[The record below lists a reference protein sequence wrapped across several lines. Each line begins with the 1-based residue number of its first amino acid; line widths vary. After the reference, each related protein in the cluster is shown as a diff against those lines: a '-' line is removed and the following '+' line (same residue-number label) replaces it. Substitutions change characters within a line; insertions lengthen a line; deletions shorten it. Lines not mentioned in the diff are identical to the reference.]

1 MLRPRRKAAS
11 RALKRA
17 VIPDDSETEEEEEE
31 EGVQVRS
38 RGTHDEEEEETE
50 EEEED
55 ESETEEKELGQHED
69 YRLAD
74 LLAVKVQPLIH
85 VFLIMH
91 SPHVT
96 CNRKPS
102 HTGAHFL

>member
-1 MLRPRRKAAS
+1 MDSPHTPVLRPRRKGAS

-38 RGTHDEEEEETE
+38 RGTHDEEEEEEEEEETE

-55 ESETEEKELGQHED
+55 ESETEEKQLGQHED

-74 LLAVKVQPLIH
+74 LLAAGK
-85 VFLIMH
+85 
-91 SPHVT
+91 
-96 CNRKPS
+96 
-102 HTGAHFL
+102 